1 MKRAHGL
8 LLARLLA
15 ALPHGYALRRRRG
28 GLRAFHKMAPL
39 LSPVGNLDA
48 NAPFVERVRFAL
60 WQLWRNDLPPDV
72 PDDTDPP
79 VVGRRVTDEQGV
91 EPPAQPRGR

>member
-1 MKRAHGL
+1 
-8 LLARLLA
+8 
-15 ALPHGYALRRRRG
+15 
-28 GLRAFHKMAPL
+28 MAML

-48 NAPFVERVRFAL
+48 NAPFVVRVRFAL
-60 WQLWRNDLPPDV
+60 WQLWRYDLPPDV

-91 EPPAQPRGR
+91 ESTAYLRGR